1 MKRMVL
7 VLLGFVLIVGNIS
20 AQGESERAAQRGPVT
35 LKYAFPKRSCRG
47 LSSTVSLHYT
57 YGQKY
62 GVSLIEVER
71 GFGVELHL
79 PYVYQ
84 REEGDAISRS

>member
-7 VLLGFVLIVGNIS
+7 VLLGFLLIVGSIS
-20 AQGESERAAQRGPVT
+20 AQGKSESAEQSGPVT
-35 LKYAFPKRSCRG
+35 LKYAFPKRSFRG
-47 LSSTVSLHYT
+47 LSITVSLHYA
-57 YGQKY
+57 YGQEY

-84 REEGDAISRS
+84 REGGDAISRS